1 MRNLKIVSLLPS
13 ATEIVYAL
21 GAGDLLVG
29 RSHECDF
36 PVQTSILP
44 VCTRARIDASASSA
58 AIDAAVKDTLDRALS
73 LYEIDR
79 ELLRDLAPDLV
90 ITQDQCQVCAV
101 NLEDVQASLNGLLE
115 KDAEIISLHPRS
127 LEDIL
132 EDIRT
137 IALALDII
145 ERGEQ
150 LIEEL
155 TDRYEL
161 VEHKVKL
168 VKSRPEV
175 LCIEWMDPLMAAG
188 NWTPELI
195 GLAGGIPVLA
205 EKHTHS
211 PWISW
216 EQIKQAAPDFIIIA
230 PCGFSMERTQQE
242 MHLFTGHPVWN
253 ELKAVQGKNV
263 FIADGNHYF
272 NRSGPR
278 VIDTVEILA
287 EILQVNQ
294 FHFGMENEAW
304 LWYNF
309 ED

>member
-13 ATEIVYAL
+13 ATEIIYAL

-137 IALALDII
+137 IALALDVI

-188 NWTPELI
+188 NWTPE
-195 GLAGGIPVLA
+195 
-205 EKHTHS
+205 HS

-216 EQIKQAAPDFIIIA
+216 EQIKQADPDFIIIA